1 MIPRSVLHLLKRFVL
16 AMIVAGMTLVPLW
29 QSVGHASEIQH
40 SVIETADAGAYPA
53 EANFGAHTAGHH
65 ASVDHGHEL
74 PILGL
79 ASLPQ
84 ATPSSDGWSLPTPLN
99 GDGIG
104 PFDPEQPP
112 RHI

>member
-1 MIPRSVLHLLKRFVL
+1 ML

-29 QSVGHASEIQH
+29 QSVGHAGEIQY
-40 SVIETADAGAYPA
+40 SVMGTAGADAHPA
-53 EANFGAHTAGHH
+53 EDHFGAPTANHH
-65 ASVDHGHEL
+65 AAVDHAHEL
-74 PILGL
+74 PILRL
-79 ASLPQ
+79 ASLLQ
-84 ATPSSDGWSLPTPLN
+84 AAPSSDRWSLPTPLN